1 MSVDEEKDGPD
12 WGGALQS
19 AISEGGDEE
28 DGPPLNVVANAGLSG
43 VAAGAAGE
51 PGELHYVT
59 LLKAAVAMV
68 KTGEITVDEY
78 VEGVNK
84 LVAIN
89 ENALKI
95 YQIPAVKKELPSKL
109 TEHQYKIVLAL
120 EEELYKQKD
129 GLMKLLAWP
138 ESQAID
144 DLDTGLEEA
153 VGAMNRMH
161 EIKQQADTEKAA
173 IAEREKEEKARRAK
187 ALADADLEDVEE

>member
-1 MSVDEEKDGPD
+1 MVEEDKDGPD

-19 AISEGGDEE
+19 AISEEGEE
-28 DGPPLNVVANAGLSG
+28 DTPPLNVVANTG
-43 VAAGAAGE
+43 VPGQTAAGSEGD
-51 PGELHYVT
+51 GELQYVT

-68 KTGEITVDEY
+68 KTGEITVDQY

-95 YQIPAVKKELPSKL
+95 YQIPAVKKELPHKL
-109 TEHQYKIVLAL
+109 TEHQYKIVLDL
-120 EEELYKQKD
+120 EEELYKQKA
-129 GLMKLLAWP
+129 GLEKLLAWT

-161 EIKQQADTEKAA
+161 LIKNRADTEKAA
-173 IAEREKEEKARRAK
+173 IQEKEKEDKARRVAQARAADEE
-187 ALADADLEDVEE
+187 ALEN